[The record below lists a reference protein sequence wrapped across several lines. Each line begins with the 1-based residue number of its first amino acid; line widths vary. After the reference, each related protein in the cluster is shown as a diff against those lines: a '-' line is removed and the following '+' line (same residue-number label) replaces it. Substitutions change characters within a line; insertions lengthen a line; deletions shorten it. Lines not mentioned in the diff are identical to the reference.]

1 MQGGVC
7 HQSGSSA
14 KAFTLPGKPVYKRSL
29 CTADAGI
36 LSFLHIL
43 YSQSGADAPSRAVH
57 VLQVVKLSDAV
68 QPLPRQTTQFI
79 HGVPQQ
85 FLAVG
90 DKKSEAPAEGQERF
104 SRGAYFMGKAV
115 WAKGYTE
122 LLSLLESHRTAGK
135 TEYAI
140 DCFGNGEDLAAVCIL
155 LPLLTYGRALID

>member
-1 MQGGVC
+1 MNGDISWAWPVP
-7 HQSGSSA
+7 
-14 KAFTLPGKPVYKRSL
+14 LKP
-29 CTADAGI
+29 I
-36 LSFLHIL
+36 LIS
-43 YSQSGADAPSRAVH
+43 
-57 VLQVVKLSDAV
+57 QVVKLSDAV

-90 DKKSEAPAEGQERF
+90 DKKSEPPAEGQERF

-140 DCFGNGEDLAAVCIL
+140 DCYGNGEDLAAVCIL
-155 LPLLTYGRALID
+155 HLPICLLAV

>member
-1 MQGGVC
+1 M
-7 HQSGSSA
+7 
-14 KAFTLPGKPVYKRSL
+14 
-29 CTADAGI
+29 
-36 LSFLHIL
+36 
-43 YSQSGADAPSRAVH
+43 
-57 VLQVVKLSDAV
+57 SDAV

-90 DKKSEAPAEGQERF
+90 DKKSEPPAEGQERF

-140 DCFGNGEDLAAVCIL
+140 DCYGNGEDLAAVCIL
-155 LPLLTYGRALID
+155 HLQTCLLTV